1 MLIGNINTIPSIV
14 NLPGQGNTTDQG
26 TAFRFERSTGG
37 WFESSFGSNLGAEDN
52 LAISVWVKIDQEFFN
67 TVGFNTDYH
76 ILDKYVNNQTGGY
89 RLFLRNQPNGQ
100 KQLIFTG
107 VSNVSGQRN
116 VVLNITSL
124 QADTPYLITAD
135 TVGFVPQ
142 PQLIQGCLR
151 VKGEGVSL
159 SANQSNFT
167 RPSPSSAPPFVIA
180 NANPTQS
187 DKGFAGVIDEIAIW
201 PATTQIDDAGAT
213 NLFNWPVYKDLM
225 NSNPLGNNIQPVNW
239 FRMGE
244 NTVYDPVHQN
254 WVMPNAGTD
263 NSTAVLKSDGSPA
276 PAKVNGIPNELYA

>member
-1 MLIGNINTIPSIV
+1 MFIGNINTIPSIV
-14 NLPGQGNTTDQG
+14 NLPGQRNTKNQG
-26 TAFRFERSTGG
+26 TAFKFERTTGG
-37 WFESSFGSNLGAEDN
+37 WFEAPFGSGLGVEDN

-67 TVGFNTDYH
+67 SVSSNTDYH
-76 ILDKYVNNQTGGY
+76 ILDKYVNNSTGGY
-89 RLFLRNQPNGQ
+89 RLFLRNQPSGT
-100 KQLIFTG
+100 KQLIFTA
-107 VSNVSGQRN
+107 VSNVAGQRN

-135 TVGFVPQ
+135 SVGFVPSSNQ
-142 PQLIQGCLR
+142 QGCLR

-159 SANQSNFT
+159 SVNQSNFT
-167 RPSPSSAPPFVIA
+167 RPGPGSSPPFVIA
-180 NANPTQS
+180 NANPTSS

-244 NTVYDPVHQN
+244 NTAYDPVHQK
-254 WVMPNAGTD
+254 WVMPNAGTND
-263 NSTAVLKSDGSPA
+263 PTAVLKSDGNPI
-276 PAKVNGIPNELYA
+276 PVKVAGIPNELYD